1 MKITEKKHSNHIAAW
16 LVHLLTASGAI
27 IGIMSLQ
34 AIYRHEYILTFWLIG
49 IAIVIDGIDGT
60 FARWIKVKSVLPQ
73 IDGALLDNIVDYLN
87 YVIVPTV
94 FILNSELL
102 LREWQWVCGSLI
114 LLSSAY
120 QFCQTDAKTSD
131 HFFKGFPS
139 YWNIIVFYLYFWQI
153 NPLWN
158 AFIIAILVVLIFVP
172 IKYVYPS
179 RLDYLTENIYGRYA
193 MLSATIIWG
202 IATFGLLWIYPK
214 ANVMLV
220 ILSMGYLIL
229 YVLVSLYRTFRSS
242 RNKEVYGITV

>member
-1 MKITEKKHSNHIAAW
+1 MQNRENHHYRKLAAW
-16 LVHLLTASGAI
+16 LVHLLTASGAL
-27 IGIMSLQ
+27 IGVLSLQ
-34 AIYRHEYILTFWLIG
+34 AIYRQEYIFAFWLIG

-94 FILNSELL
+94 FILNSNLL
-102 LREWQWVCGSLI
+102 PNEWQWICGSLI

-153 NPLWN
+153 SPSWN
-158 AFIIAILVVLIFVP
+158 VVIINILVILIFVP

-179 RLDYLTENIYGRYA
+179 RLDYLTENIYLRYA

-202 IATFGLLWIYPK
+202 IATSGLLWIYPK
-214 ANVMLV
+214 TNVTLV

-229 YVLVSLYRTFRSS
+229 YVLVSLYRTFMVGNHNRI
-242 RNKEVYGITV
+242 YGIE